1 MAEQAQPMPEHSP
14 GSLFRG
20 EALKRFYSPEQLDQ
34 RIRLIPPAMRVMAAS
49 LAVVVTAGL
58 IWALF
63 GVVPTRVTGE
73 GVLLADGKAAHTVQP
88 VVAGPVMDVLVK
100 RGDHVAVGAPIARVQ
115 QISLETQ
122 LNSTET
128 RITALQ
134 NDLTDLRKANAVE
147 IAKIDATLQRQRAA
161 AEEQVAAGKV
171 REKGLKDILTADEN
185 LFQRGLI
192 SRLEVAHARAAH
204 DQTMQDIANAHA
216 RSIEIEALAD
226 QKRDTLRE
234 SERLRKEEIETL
246 QAEAARLRAELT
258 IGSVVKAPVAGLI
271 EEIRVGLGDVV
282 SPGTIMATIG
292 RVSPESFEVLAVF
305 SSDMAKRI
313 APGMDVHIRPVSVR
327 KEEHGTMR
335 GRVASISEL
344 GISEAEL
351 NAILRNPQLTHSLM
365 GDSSPLLGKIEVFRD
380 KETASGFAW
389 WGGKGP
395 PFRVTRGTR
404 VAVDVVV
411 HRQRPISL
419 IIPALRDLIGVEG

>member
-1 MAEQAQPMPEHSP
+1 
-14 GSLFRG
+14 
-20 EALKRFYSPEQLDQ
+20 
-34 RIRLIPPAMRVMAAS
+34 
-49 LAVVVTAGL
+49 
-58 IWALF
+58 
-63 GVVPTRVTGE
+63 
-73 GVLLADGKAAHTVQP
+73 
-88 VVAGPVMDVLVK
+88 MDLLVK

-134 NDLTDLRKANAVE
+134 NDLTDLRKSNAVE

-161 AEEQVAAGKV
+161 AREQVAAGKV

-192 SRLEVAHARAAH
+192 SRLEVAQARAAH

-216 RSIEIEALAD
+216 RAIEIEALAD

-234 SERLRKEEIETL
+234 GERLRKEEIETL

-292 RVSPESFEVLAVF
+292 RVSPKASRSLPCSAPIWPSASRPAWTCTSGRSACARKSTARCAAGCRRSANSASPRP
-305 SSDMAKRI
+305 SSTQSCA
-313 APGMDVHIRPVSVR
+313 IR
-327 KEEHGTMR
+327 
-335 GRVASISEL
+335 
-344 GISEAEL
+344 
-351 NAILRNPQLTHSLM
+351 
-365 GDSSPLLGKIEVFRD
+365 SSP
-380 KETASGFAW
+380 TA
-389 WGGKGP
+389 
-395 PFRVTRGTR
+395 
-404 VAVDVVV
+404 
-411 HRQRPISL
+411 
-419 IIPALRDLIGVEG
+419 